1 VAVPG
6 AEAPGYFH
14 PPLRGYPRIATDEH
28 GSELNV
34 SSFVLLR
41 VSLAEKLFLTSGNN
55 VAVDNARSLALI
67 RKLDQLL
74 RKTHAQPL
82 APHQAQ
88 QRRAVRTPLP
98 PERVHLIRTTA
109 RRLEALLETLGSGP
123 DRKERKLRKRLK
135 RLRREAGGVR
145 DIDVQIAAL
154 RKLKIGREQERK
166 ARLMQALNEERSER
180 EQGLAKAL
188 ADKDVQKVRKA
199 LHRWSARISST
210 TKPARAAVTRERDA
224 VAAALRRFASLAR
237 QVRTLTPENLHAY
250 RTRCKR
256 IRYMAE
262 MAGNVPEAKRIVS
275 QLKRMQDA
283 AGDWHDWQTL
293 TQTAESLF
301 SRALESGLVAAL
313 RNVTNAKFV
322 QARGACLEA
331 RAALLAE
338 YRAMLAEQRV
348 QRISAPKRQ
357 TEMRLPPAIPSK
369 AAAAAAG
376 VRRIA

>member
-1 VAVPG
+1 V
-6 AEAPGYFH
+6 
-14 PPLRGYPRIATDEH
+14 T
-28 GSELNV
+28 
-34 SSFVLLR
+34 
-41 VSLAEKLFLTSGNN
+41 
-55 VAVDNARSLALI
+55 VDNARSLALI

-74 RKTHAQPL
+74 RKRHAQPL
-82 APHQAQ
+82 AQHYAQ
-88 QRRAVRTPLP
+88 KRRAVRTPLP

-109 RRLEALLETLGSGP
+109 RRLEALLETLGSGA

-135 RLRREAGGVR
+135 RLRQKAGGVR

-166 ARLMQALNEERSER
+166 ARLMQALNEQRSER

-188 ADKDVQKVRKA
+188 ADKDVRKVRKA
-199 LHRWSARISST
+199 LHRWSAGINAT
-210 TKPARAAVTRERDA
+210 AKPEPPAVATREGGAVTA
-224 VAAALRRFASLAR
+224 SLRMFASLAR

-256 IRYMAE
+256 IRYVAE
-262 MAGNVPEAKRIVS
+262 TAGKVPKATRIVN

-301 SRALESGLVAAL
+301 SRALASGLVAAL

-322 QARGACLEA
+322 QARGVCQEA
-331 RAALLAE
+331 RRALLAE
-338 YRAMLAEQRV
+338 YRAMLAEQRI
-348 QRISAPKRQ
+348 QRVPAPKRQ

-369 AAAAAAG
+369 AAVAAG